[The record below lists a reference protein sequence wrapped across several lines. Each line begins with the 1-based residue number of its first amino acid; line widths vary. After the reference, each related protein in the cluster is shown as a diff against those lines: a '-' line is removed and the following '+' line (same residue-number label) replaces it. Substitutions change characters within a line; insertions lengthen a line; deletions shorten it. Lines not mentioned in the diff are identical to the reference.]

1 MLRSRHSSLPQA
13 AAIRAPARLGLAILA
28 SAAFLSGC
36 GFVRYEQRE
45 AWRGEAEVACMK
57 AGIVQESE
65 FVRIT
70 KPIDGSGACGL
81 DIPLKVQAF
90 QIDQNILSSFAQAG
104 APLRTST
111 GQDFRMTVLKPEATL
126 TCPMVAW
133 LDDWLATAVQPAALA
148 WMGQGVKEI
157 RTGGSYSCRRRN
169 HQPGAKL
176 SEHAFGNAIDIMSF
190 VFADGSVTTVK
201 GGWRGSEME
210 QGFLREVLNSACGKF
225 RTVLGPGS
233 DAFHHDHFHL
243 DLARHDARGQRR
255 YCRPKVDAPPRPAFP
270 PQFNTQM
277 PPATAYNQAPQQ
289 GPQGFPN
296 QAYSAVRPPHGLGQS
311 NPYAASQ
318 PPVALTQRP
327 PATSAGSLDWQQQRL
342 QQGNG
347 ITPEVTEQEGE
358 FDPRD
363 FDLTSSVSELP
374 TGRGRS
380 VTRQP
385 MPAPTSGLLPST
397 PRVQNAPSRA
407 PARQTQVRQPSMPM
421 GGN

>member
-1 MLRSRHSSLPQA
+1 
-13 AAIRAPARLGLAILA
+13 
-28 SAAFLSGC
+28 
-36 GFVRYEQRE
+36 
-45 AWRGEAEVACMK
+45 MK

-90 QIDQNILSSFAQAG
+90 QIDQASSRASHRPAHHSRPRRARICASRAQAG
-104 APLRTST
+104 SDPHLPHGR
-111 GQDFRMTVLKPEATL
+111 L
-126 TCPMVAW
+126 

-157 RTGGSYSCRRRN
+157 RTGGSYACRRRN

-176 SEHAFGNAIDIMSF
+176 SEHAFGNAIDIISF

-201 GGWRGSEME
+201 GGWRGSANE

-255 YCRPKVDAPPRPAFP
+255 YCRPKVEALQRPAFP
-270 PQFNTQM
+270 PNFNTQM
-277 PPATAYNQAPQQ
+277 PPATAFNTAPQ
-289 GPQGFPN
+289 PQGFPN
-296 QAYSAVRPPHGLGQS
+296 NAYSATHPRGAH
-311 NPYAASQ
+311 
-318 PPVALTQRP
+318 
-327 PATSAGSLDWQQQRL
+327 PAHAGSIVPVGLAGSPQQMLQRDTRS
-342 QQGNG
+342 GG
-347 ITPEVTEQEGE
+347 EVIEQEGE

-363 FDLTSSVSELP
+363 FDVTSLMPDLPVSR
-374 TGRGRS
+374 GRG
-380 VTRQP
+380 VTQQTDSGALLR
-385 MPAPTSGLLPST
+385 PAAGLLEAAEPSGK
-397 PRVQNAPSRA
+397 A
-407 PARQTQVRQPSMPM
+407 PARNSAVVRQPTMPM

>member
-1 MLRSRHSSLPQA
+1 MLRSHHPFLPRA
-13 AAIRAPARLGLAILA
+13 SAIPLPARLGLAVLA

-36 GFVRYEQRE
+36 GFLRFEQRE
-45 AWRGEAEVACMK
+45 AWRGEAEIACMK

-70 KPIDGSGACGL
+70 RPIDGSGACGL

-90 QIDQNILSSFAQAG
+90 QIDQNILQSFAEAG
-104 APLRTST
+104 APLQTAT
-111 GQDFRMTVLKPEATL
+111 GADLRLTVLKPEATL

-157 RTGGSYSCRRRN
+157 RTGGSYACRRRN
-169 HQPGAKL
+169 HQPGSRL

-201 GGWRGSEME
+201 GGWRGAPHE
-210 QGFLREVLNSACGKF
+210 QGFLRDVLHSACGKF

-233 DAFHHDHFHL
+233 DAFHYDHFHL

-255 YCRPKVDAPPRPAFP
+255 YCRPRFDSPMRPTLPPSMG
-270 PQFNTQM
+270 TQI
-277 PPATAYNQAPQQ
+277 PPATAFKPQPPA
-289 GPQGFPN
+289 PQGFPN
-296 QAYSAVRPPHGLGQS
+296 SAYSAASPPQL
-311 NPYAASQ
+311 
-318 PPVALTQRP
+318 ALTQRP
-327 PATSAGSLDWQQQRL
+327 PAALAPAGSLDRQRQLL
-342 QQGNG
+342 QQNG
-347 ITPEVTEQEGE
+347 GAHTEVMEQEEE

-363 FDLTSSVSELP
+363 FDLTSSMPELP
-374 TGRGRS
+374 VNRGRG

-385 MPAPTSGLLPST
+385 LPAPAGALLP
-397 PRVQNAPSRA
+397 PAPPQQPA
-407 PARQTQVRQPSMPM
+407 PARNPHRASQIRQQNMPT

>member
-1 MLRSRHSSLPQA
+1 MLRSRHPFLPRA
-13 AAIRAPARLGLAILA
+13 SAIQLPARLGLAVLA

-36 GFVRYEQRE
+36 GFLRYEQRE
-45 AWRGEAEVACMK
+45 AWRGEAEIACMK

-70 KPIDGSGACGL
+70 RPIDGSGACGL

-90 QIDQNILSSFAQAG
+90 QIDQNILQSLAEAG
-104 APLRTST
+104 APLQTAT
-111 GQDFRMTVLKPEATL
+111 GADLRLTVLKPEATL

-157 RTGGSYSCRRRN
+157 RTGGSYACRRRN
-169 HQPGAKL
+169 HQPGARL

-201 GGWRGSEME
+201 GGWRGAPHE
-210 QGFLREVLNSACGKF
+210 QGFLRDVLHSACGKF

-233 DAFHHDHFHL
+233 DAFHYDHFHL

-255 YCRPKVDAPPRPAFP
+255 YCRPRVDSPMRPFFP
-270 PQFNTQM
+270 PSMGTQM
-277 PPATAYNQAPQQ
+277 PPATAFNTLPPA
-289 GPQGFPN
+289 PQGFPSG
-296 QAYSAVRPPHGLGQS
+296 AYSAARPPQGFLAR
-311 NPYAASQ
+311 PPAPSQ
-318 PPVALTQRP
+318 PPVAMAP
-327 PATSAGSLDWQQQRL
+327 AGSLDRQRQLL
-342 QQGNG
+342 QQNG
-347 ITPEVTEQEGE
+347 KTFSEVMEQEEE

-363 FDLTSSVSELP
+363 FDLTSSMPELP
-374 TGRGRS
+374 ENRRRV
-380 VTRQP
+380 VTQQP
-385 MPAPTSGLLPST
+385 LPAPVGGLLPPE
-397 PRVQNAPSRA
+397 PRQQPATARNPLGAP
-407 PARQTQVRQPSMPM
+407 QVRPPISSM